1 MPSTRPLPGTTN
13 KGQTL
18 GFHPGNH
25 DSVLKGAPPTKK
37 SSNAAG
43 PTCGGY
49 YYKSRTTRLTGTRA
63 RSGREHIPQAKSEQL
78 PVKQSL
84 HRIQDPAFVSC
95 RSSNH
100 AMAFSA
106 CVDPLEIL
114 VQTCPEVSTKN
125 EAARYPGKASY
136 ADVAGVLDQPNQI
149 KVSKERHIRQSL
161 FSFEGEVRK
170 SQMARLKISGSQLH
184 ELVSNETEQGKPSD
198 DGNTMPV

>member
-1 MPSTRPLPGTTN
+1 MPSTRTLPGTTN

-18 GFHPGNH
+18 GFHPRNH

-37 SSNAAG
+37 SCDATA

-84 HRIQDPAFVSC
+84 HRIQDPAFATC

-114 VQTCPEVSTKN
+114 VQTCPKVSTKT
-125 EAARYPGKASY
+125 ELRDTPVKLVMLMLWVHKTDPY
-136 ADVAGVLDQPNQI
+136 QI
-149 KVSKERHIRQSL
+149 KVSKENHIC
-161 FSFEGEVRK
+161 
-170 SQMARLKISGSQLH
+170 
-184 ELVSNETEQGKPSD
+184 
-198 DGNTMPV
+198 